1 MARRRSKPQSSSL
14 DLFLDTI
21 CNAFGGIMFL
31 SILISVL
38 LQFRGTHSAGEV
50 DQPTISQ
57 AESQF
62 IEEQIAKLQ
71 SERTQLAATITALER
86 SMVGEDQTE
95 VLELQTQL
103 AQGEKKR
110 EQTVERQFAM
120 SKHLSD
126 VETEVRERQHEL
138 KELDQNLTVAKASL
152 VDKTNAVD
160 VALNSLEQ
168 KSELPKVRT
177 TSKSNIIF
185 MMRYGKLYLVT
196 DVTNPSHAGYYS
208 AHVTEKTS
216 FGVTRIKPRLN
227 AGWDLSRPTDVAEF
241 ERLVAGSPS
250 SSTFFSCAVWPDSF
264 EQFAA
269 VKQTLLRLGY
279 DYHLLPV
286 DDVDDLP
293 IGRGGSATVQ

>member
-38 LQFRGTHSAGEV
+38 LQFRGNHSAGEV
-50 DQPTISQ
+50 DQPTISES
-57 AESQF
+57 ESQL

-71 SERTQLAATITALER
+71 SERTQLAATITALEK

-110 EQTVERQFAM
+110 EQTVGQQIAM

-126 VETEVRERQHEL
+126 VEAEVREQQHGL
-138 KELDQNLTVAKASL
+138 QELDENLTVAKASL

-160 VALNSLEQ
+160 AALNSIEQ
-168 KSELPKVRT
+168 KTELPKVRA
-177 TSKSNIIF
+177 TSKGNLLF
-185 MMRYGKLYLVT
+185 LMRYGKLYLVT
-196 DVTNPSHAGYYS
+196 DVTNPIGTGYYS
-208 AHVTEKTS
+208 AHVSEKTS
-216 FGVTRIKPRLN
+216 LGVTRIKPRPN
-227 AGWDLSRPTDVAEF
+227 AGWDMSRPVDVSEF
-241 ERLVAGSPS
+241 ERLVASSPT

-264 EQFAA
+264 EQFAV
-269 VKQTLLRLGY
+269 VKEALLRLGY
-279 DYHLLPV
+279 DYQLLPV
-286 DDVDDLP
+286 DEVDDLP
-293 IGRGGSATVQ
+293 IGRGGAALVQ

>member
-1 MARRRSKPQSSSL
+1 M
-14 DLFLDTI
+14 
-21 CNAFGGIMFL
+21 
-31 SILISVL
+31 
-38 LQFRGTHSAGEV
+38 QFRGTHSAGEV
-50 DQPTISQ
+50 DQPTISE
-57 AESQF
+57 AESQL

-95 VLELQTQL
+95 VLELQAQL

-110 EQTVERQFAM
+110 EQTVEQQFAM

-138 KELDQNLTVAKASL
+138 KELDQNLSVAKASL
-152 VDKTNAVD
+152 VAKTNAVD

-168 KSELPKVRT
+168 KTELPKVRT

-208 AHVTEKTS
+208 AHVNEKTS
-216 FGVTRIKPRLN
+216 FGVTRIKPRPN
-227 AGWDLSRPTDVAEF
+227 AGWDMSRPVDVAEF
-241 ERLVAGSPS
+241 ERHVAGSPS
-250 SSTFFSCAVWPDSF
+250 NSTFFSCAVWPDSF
-264 EQFAA
+264 EQFGTL
-269 VKQTLLRLGY
+269 KETLLRLGY

-293 IGRGGSATVQ
+293 IGRGGTATVQ